1 MSEIIKITD
10 DREKKMKKQ
19 TNKQAKTETNK
30 GGQKLQ
36 WKGES

>member
-1 MSEIIKITD
+1 MSEIIKIID

-30 GGQKLQ
+30 EGQKLQ